1 MLPFMPNGVIL
12 KYMKKYAV
20 FAICGVMLFTLTSSA
35 PAGARR
41 VIFFGDSITYFGA
54 QAGGYIQMMRAMLD
68 TSGRS
73 GQYELVGAGIG
84 GNKIYDLLF
93 RVDEDVIAKKPE
105 IVYVFIGVNDVWAKS
120 TVHTGTDADR
130 FDRFYDALVKK
141 LQKAGIKVV
150 VCTPVAIGEKK
161 EHKNPQDPELDVYS
175 QLAREV
181 AYRNQATLCDLRA
194 LYITY
199 IQAHNR
205 DNERTGILTTDGVH
219 LNEAG
224 NRFVAEEMLRVLPQ

>member
-1 MLPFMPNGVIL
+1 
-12 KYMKKYAV
+12 MKRYAAL
-20 FAICGVMLFTLTSSA
+20 AICGVMIVTLASFT
-35 PAGARR
+35 PAGRTR

-54 QAGGYIQMMRAMLD
+54 QPGGYIPLMHTMLEAN
-68 TSGRS
+68 GRGS
-73 GQYELVGAGIG
+73 EYDLVGAGIG

-93 RVDEDVIAKKPE
+93 RVDSDVIAKKPD

-150 VCTPVAIGEKK
+150 VCTPLAIGEKK
-161 EHKNPQDPELDVYS
+161 DHKNPQDPELDVYA

-181 AYRNQATLCDLRA
+181 AYRNHATLCDLRA
-194 LYITY
+194 LYVTY
-199 IQAHNR
+199 IQANNP
-205 DNERTGILTTDGVH
+205 DNSRTGILTTDGVH
-219 LNEAG
+219 LNDAG
-224 NRFVAEEMLRVLPQ
+224 NKFVAQEMLKVLPQ

>member
-1 MLPFMPNGVIL
+1 
-12 KYMKKYAV
+12 MKRYALLTV
-20 FAICGVMLFTLTSSA
+20 CGIMVLTLASFA
-35 PAGARR
+35 PAGPRR
-41 VIFFGDSITYFGA
+41 VLFFGDSITYFGA
-54 QAGGYIQMMRAMLD
+54 QPGGYIPVMAHMLD
-68 TSGRS
+68 TSGHQ
-73 GQYELVGAGIG
+73 GQYELIGAGIG

-93 RVDEDVIAKKPE
+93 RVDDDVIAKKPDV
-105 IVYVFIGVNDVWAKS
+105 VYVFIGVNDVWAKS

-141 LQKAGIKVV
+141 LQKAGITVV

-181 AYRNQATLCDLRA
+181 AYRNHATLCDLRA
-194 LYITY
+194 LYISY
-199 IQAHNR
+199 IQSHNP
-205 DNERTGILTTDGVH
+205 DNSRTGILTTDGVH

-224 NRFVAEEMLRVLPQ
+224 NRFVAEEMLRVMPQ

>member
-1 MLPFMPNGVIL
+1 
-12 KYMKKYAV
+12 MKS
-20 FAICGVMLFTLTSSA
+20 FAALALCGVFVLTLASFA
-35 PAGARR
+35 PGTPRR
-41 VIFFGDSITYFGA
+41 ILFFGDSITYFGA
-54 QAGGYIQMMRAMLD
+54 QPGGYIPIMRHLLD
-68 TSGRS
+68 STGH
-73 GQYELVGAGIG
+73 GADYELVGAGIG

-93 RVDEDVIAKKPE
+93 RVDDDVIARKPD

-150 VCTPVAIGEKK
+150 VCTPLAIGEKK
-161 EHKNPQDPELDVYS
+161 DHKNPQDPELDVYS

-181 AYRNQATLCDLRA
+181 AYRNHATLCDLRA
-194 LYITY
+194 LFITY
-199 IQAHNR
+199 IEAN
-205 DNERTGILTTDGVH
+205 NPTNSRTGILTTDGVH
-219 LNEAG
+219 LSAAG